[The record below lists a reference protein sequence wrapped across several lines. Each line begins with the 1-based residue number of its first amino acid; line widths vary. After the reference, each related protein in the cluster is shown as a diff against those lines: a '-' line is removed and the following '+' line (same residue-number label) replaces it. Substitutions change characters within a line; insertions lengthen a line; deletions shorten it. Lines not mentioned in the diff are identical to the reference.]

1 MTNLVNGAALAAL
14 GALILAAFFVVL
26 AALFPERLARTR
38 AVAGRAPGRAFVIGL
53 INAFFFGVLVLAL
66 VAVTSWTNIQLFALP
81 AFVLLGLLAIGVTFG
96 LGGVVLL
103 LGERLLPERGPVAR
117 TGAAAIALGLACAL
131 PYVGWFGLLP
141 YAALLGL
148 GAFILSFFEPAPPAA

>member
-1 MTNLVNGAALAAL
+1 MNNLVNGAALVVL

-38 AVAGRAPGRAFVIGL
+38 AIAGRAPGRAFVIGL
-53 INAFFFGVLVLAL
+53 INAFFLTVLAL
-66 VAVTSWTNIQLFALP
+66 AMLAVSSWTNIQLIALP
-81 AFVLLGLLAIGVTFG
+81 ALVLFGLLATGVTFG

-103 LGERLLPERGPVAR
+103 LGERLLPERGPIAR
-117 TGAAAIALGLACAL
+117 TAAAAVALGLAGAL

-141 YAALLGL
+141 YVALLGL
-148 GAFILSFFEPAPPAA
+148 GAFILSYLEPPTPAA